1 MATPAASALGN
12 ETMPAITAAAR
23 ARAMVLG
30 PRFERPPMLPR
41 FAERS
46 SSEMVARRPA
56 IVHTKSWTIFGS
68 MPESLARSALVAEAW
83 TVWPNTVR
91 FRNQDRPTASS
102 GTSTRMVSFGPVILR
117 PRTSSQMKVR
127 GAGKR

>member
-1 MATPAASALGN
+1 
-12 ETMPAITAAAR
+12 
-23 ARAMVLG
+23 
-30 PRFERPPMLPR
+30 
-41 FAERS
+41 
-46 SSEMVARRPA
+46 MVARRPA

-102 GTSTRMVSFGPVILR
+102 GTTTRMVSFGPVILR
-117 PRTSSQMKVR
+117 PSTSSQVNAR
-127 GAGKR
+127 GAGKRWPRVRSRSG